1 MSAAQVKMNEVSAQ
15 LALSATTRRADPTT
29 PFAAQRQ
36 LVIIVERLEDWASY
50 FPSEDLISA
59 QDYLE
64 KPLKATAGKRVQ
76 VINLCRS
83 YKYLGH
89 GYYCSL
95 LAEARQHN
103 VIPSVK
109 TISELTR
116 KSLYGL
122 ALDDLDKLLETA
134 LQDHPYDDTEGFTL
148 TLYFG
153 QTTLEPLKDL
163 ARQLFEAF
171 PCPILMVEFRKRDN
185 WHIAG
190 IKAGALPRLRDDQQ
204 DEFAI
209 ALDGFSRKIWR
220 QPSSRRLARYD
231 LAILH
236 DPLEQLPPSNAQ
248 ALANFIRVG
257 QRLGIDVELIE
268 KKDYARLAEYDALLI
283 RETTSVD
290 NHTYRFAK
298 KAESEGLVVMDD
310 PTSILRCT
318 NKVYLT
324 DLLKSHDLGMPRTEI
339 LYKDRPEEL
348 QHVATRL
355 GFPLVLK
362 IPDGCF
368 SRGVIKV
375 STPEEMHTAT
385 TQLFEHSV
393 LLLAQEFFYTE
404 YDWRIGILNRKPI
417 FACQYFMSKG
427 HWQIYNHK
435 AIGAEVIGEC
445 RTLAVHEAPR
455 AVVELALKTANLIGD
470 GLYGVDLKQSG
481 DQVVVI
487 EVNDN
492 PNLDAGIEDA
502 YLQDDLYSLVL
513 EEFIR
518 RLELKRLGQAW

>member
-1 MSAAQVKMNEVSAQ
+1 MNAVPVKTEAVSTHPQRSAMFNIELLRPVSH
-15 LALSATTRRADPTT
+15 
-29 PFAAQRQ
+29 QRQ
-36 LVIIVERLEDWASY
+36 LLIVVERLEDWSSY
-50 FPSEDLISA
+50 LPSEDLITA

-64 KPLKATAGKRVQ
+64 SPLQNTGGSRVQ

-83 YKYLGH
+83 YRYLGH

-95 LAEARQHN
+95 LAEARGHT

-122 ALDDLDKLLETA
+122 ALDDLDKRLEHA
-134 LQDHPYDDTEGFTL
+134 LRDHRYDETEGFTL
-148 TLYFG
+148 SLYFG
-153 QTTLEPLKDL
+153 QTDFQPLQDL

-171 PCPILMVEFRKRDN
+171 PAPILLVEFRKRDT
-185 WHIAG
+185 WHIVG
-190 IKAGALPRLRDDQQ
+190 VKTGALNRLRDQQQ
-204 DEFAI
+204 DQFAQS
-209 ALDGFSRKIWR
+209 LDSFSRKIWR
-220 QPSSRRLARYD
+220 QPRSRRTFRYD

-236 DPLEQLPPSNAQ
+236 DPHEALPPSNSK
-248 ALANFIRVG
+248 ALEHFIRVG
-257 QRLGIDVELIE
+257 QQLGIDVELIE
-268 KKDYARLAEYDALLI
+268 KKDYSRLAEYDALLI

-310 PTSILRCT
+310 STSILRCT

-324 DLLKSHDLGMPRTEI
+324 DLLKRHNLGMPATEV
-339 LYKDRPEEL
+339 LYKERPQEL
-348 QHVATRL
+348 EQAARRL
-355 GFPLVLK
+355 NFPLVLK

-375 STPEEMHTAT
+375 HNPQEMQEAASH
-385 TQLFEHSV
+385 LFEHSV
-393 LLLAQEFFYTE
+393 LLLAQEYLYTE
-404 YDWRIGILNRKPI
+404 YDWRIGVLNRKPI

-435 AIGAEVIGEC
+435 AMGTEINGEC
-445 RTLAVHEAPR
+445 RTLAVHDAPR
-455 AVVELALKTANLIGD
+455 AVVDLAVKTANLIGD

-481 DQVVVI
+481 DRVVVI

-502 YLQDDLYSLVL
+502 WLQDDLYALVL

-518 RLELKRLGQAW
+518 RLEIKRRGLAG

>member
-1 MSAAQVKMNEVSAQ
+1 MSSFQEPLSGFTEESSSSANSGYIYPLASDTKSSQ
-15 LALSATTRRADPTT
+15 LM
-29 PFAAQRQ
+29 
-36 LVIIVERLEDWASY
+36 IIVERREDWASY
-50 FPSEDLISA
+50 LPSEDVITA
-59 QDYLE
+59 QEYLE
-64 KPLKATAGKRVQ
+64 QARERVSGQRVQ
-76 VINLCRS
+76 VINLCRN
-83 YKYLGH
+83 YRYLGH

-95 LAEARQHN
+95 LAEARGHQ

-109 TISELTR
+109 SISELTR

-122 ALDDLDKLLETA
+122 ALDEMTGRLESA
-134 LQDHPYDDTEGFTL
+134 LAHHPYGETEGFTL

-153 QTTLEPLKDL
+153 RTDLEPLQDI

-171 PCPILMVEFRKRDN
+171 PCPILLVEFRKAST

-190 IKAGALPRLRDDQQ
+190 VKAGALHKLRESQQ
-204 DEFAI
+204 DQFAN
-209 ALDGFSRKIWR
+209 ALDGFSRRLWR
-220 QPSSRRLARYD
+220 QPRSRRVARYD

-236 DPLEQLPPSNAQ
+236 DPDEALPPSNAQ
-248 ALANFIRVG
+248 ALERFVQVG
-257 QRLGIDVELIE
+257 HKLGIDVELIG

-310 PTSILRCT
+310 PASILRCT

-324 DLLKSHDLGMPRTEI
+324 DLLRSNRLAMPASEI
-339 LYKDRPEEL
+339 LYRDNPQEL
-348 QHVATRL
+348 ERVGERL

-375 STPEEMHTAT
+375 QDPAQLLVATAE
-385 TQLFEHSV
+385 LFEHSV
-393 LLLAQEFFYTE
+393 LLLAQEYLYTE
-404 YDWRIGILNRKPI
+404 YDWRIGVLNRKPI

-427 HWQIYNHK
+427 HWQIFNHQ
-435 AIGAEVIGEC
+435 AQRGEVNGEC

-455 AVVELALKTANLIGD
+455 AVVELAVQAANLIGD
-470 GLYGVDLKQSG
+470 GLYGVDLKQVG
-481 DQVVVI
+481 ERVVVI

-502 YLQDDLYSLVL
+502 YLHDDLYTLVL

-518 RLELKRLGQAW
+518 RLEQKRRGQAW